1 MNSFREMLIKNAEY
15 YPDKTAFI
23 FKDKRYTFKQVNN
36 RVNSIINALSVMG
49 LKKGDHIG
57 ILAYNC
63 PQYFE
68 AFALSKAGFVCVPLN
83 FRSVARELIYLIN
96 NSEIKTLIIA
106 KEFIDLVNSLKSQIG
121 GVKNFIAL
129 DFEADGM
136 KNYEELI
143 LRTHGPVEPGDNI
156 NPEDDAAI
164 YYTSGTTGRSKGAV
178 HTHKSLLAEINLPN
192 RDLSPED
199 NALCVM
205 PFFHVG
211 GTAAYQFGVY
221 AAGATSVVLEKFN
234 ETDVLKII
242 ESERITYV
250 CMVPAMIIRL
260 LDYPDLKEFDISSLK
275 TIHFTGAPMPVDVL
289 RRGTAVFGS
298 LFHQELGQT
307 ETLNLS
313 RFKKNEYKI
322 NGTPKDIKR
331 LESAGK
337 PAIEGEI
344 KIVDEKGNEVPLGQV
359 GEIVSCSDRIMR
371 GYWKMPKETDETIR
385 DGWLHTGDLGRM
397 DEDGYLFIVDRKKD
411 MIISGG
417 ENIYSQEVEDAL
429 YSHPAVLYA
438 AVIGVPDEKMGESVK
453 AVLVLKS
460 GATATEKEII
470 DYCKENLAGYK
481 KPKTVEF
488 FDSLPMT
495 GSGKIQKNLI
505 REKYWKEYDKKVN

>member
-1 MNSFREMLIKNAEY
+1 METFRDILIRNAEL
-15 YPDKTAFI
+15 YPNKTAFI
-23 FKDKRYTFKQVNN
+23 FQNQRYTFKEVND
-36 RVNSIINALSVMG
+36 RVNSLLNALSDMG
-49 LKKGDHIG
+49 VKKGDHIG

-68 AFALSKAGFVCVPLN
+68 TFALSKGGLVCVPLN
-83 FRSVARELIYLIN
+83 FRSVAREIIYLIN
-96 NSEIKTLIIA
+96 NSEINTIIVA
-106 KEFIDLVNSLKSQIG
+106 KEFIDLLNSVKNQIG

-143 LRTHGPVEPGDNI
+143 LTHAPVEPGENI

-192 RDLSPED
+192 RDLGPED

-221 AAGATSVVLEKFN
+221 KSSATSVVLEKFS
-234 ETDVLKII
+234 EIDVLKII

-250 CMVPAMIIRL
+250 CMVPAMIIRM
-260 LDYPDLKEFDISSLK
+260 LDFPDLKKFDLSSLK
-275 TIHFTGAPMPVDVL
+275 TIHFTGAPIPVDVL
-289 RRGTAVFGS
+289 RRGTEFFGPV
-298 LFHQELGQT
+298 FHQELGQT

-313 RFKKNEYKI
+313 RFKKNEYKV
-322 NGTPKDIKR
+322 NGTPEDIKR

-344 KIVDEKGNEVPLGQV
+344 KIVDEKGNEVPRGQV

-371 GYWKMPKETDETIR
+371 GYWKMPQETTETIR

-417 ENIYSQEVEDAL
+417 ENIYSQEVEDVL

-438 AVIGVPDEKMGESVK
+438 AVIGVPDEKMGEAVK
-453 AVLVLKS
+453 AILVLRN
-460 GATATEKEII
+460 GMTATEKEII

-481 KPKTVEF
+481 KPKSVEF
-488 FDSLPMT
+488 RDSFPMT
-495 GSGKIQKNLI
+495 GSGKIQKNQI
-505 REKYWKEYDKKVN
+505 REEYWKGYEKKVN